1 MKKLTQQKLAM
12 YKTVQSIV
20 SANAPIWEG
29 VPRFVS
35 MYNTFN
41 ERVEL
46 LEQSGIRQLN
56 STVGVSSTLK
66 QLRMN
71 AVEKTAVIA
80 NALYVLARDT
90 DNTILRFQTKI
101 SLSELKYGSRSQCIH
116 LMETVLYLADEH
128 VSDLEPYGVTIEMV
142 LELNEVFDQLKI
154 AFTRPRTA
162 IIDRMNVTKEIL
174 DLESELDIL
183 LSEGLDRL
191 MRLFITT
198 NRPFFDAYFNARS
211 VINYGTRHADPS
223 NGTTETGTI

>member
-1 MKKLTQQKLAM
+1 MKKVTQRKLAM

-20 SANAPIWEG
+20 SANTPIWEG

-41 ERVEL
+41 EKVEL
-46 LEQSGIRQLN
+46 LEQNGVRQLN
-56 STVGVSSTLK
+56 STVGVSSTVE
-66 QLRMN
+66 QLRRN

-80 NALYVLARDT
+80 SALYVLARDT

-101 SLSELKYGSRSQCIH
+101 RVSELKYGSRNQCIH
-116 LMETVLYLADEH
+116 LIETVLYLADEH

-142 LELNEVFDQLKI
+142 LELSEVKDQLKL

-162 IIDRMNVTKEIL
+162 IIDRMNVTKEIM
-174 DLESELDIL
+174 DLESELDII

-198 NRPFFDAYFNARS
+198 NRPFYDAYFNARS
-211 VINYGTRHADPS
+211 VIIYGTRHSDPS